1 MTQTSTATAAK
12 TFPLLSTTV
21 VAESAPLGVQL
32 WPTRSPEF
40 APNFTL
46 ASVTRFL
53 DGNGRECVTWTYQN
67 GNVRTFLAGEEVAV
81 RIAA

>member
-1 MTQTSTATAAK
+1 MTQTSTADA
-12 TFPLLSTTV
+12 PMIDTTV
-21 VAESAPLGVQL
+21 RAESAPLGVQL
-32 WPTRSPEF
+32 WPTRSPEY

-53 DGNGRECVTWTYQN
+53 DANDRECVTWTYQS
-67 GNVRTFLAGEEVAV
+67 GTVRTFLVGEEVAV